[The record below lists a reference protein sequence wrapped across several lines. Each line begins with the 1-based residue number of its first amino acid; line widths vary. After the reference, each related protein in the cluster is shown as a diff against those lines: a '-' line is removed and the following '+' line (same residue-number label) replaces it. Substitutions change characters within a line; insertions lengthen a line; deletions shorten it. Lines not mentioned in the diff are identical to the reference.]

1 MFLGVFPSMV
11 ERFFGEGLL
20 VLAMSGNRR
29 GGQTGTNATS
39 RTVIAGT
46 LRDCGR
52 TGAEV
57 TEAQP
62 GRFYMRK
69 SARRNGTRRELMGGH
84 PSHAEYAQ
92 LP

>member
-39 RTVIAGT
+39 RTVIPGT

-52 TGAEV
+52 

-69 SARRNGTRRELMGGH
+69 SARRNGTRREIMGGH